1 MVESVL
7 IKEEQ
12 KEIIAIPEID
22 VEGKENIS
30 QYFNLMLVGT
40 PRLNFS
46 ITDSKGK
53 ELAKKIINVELG

>member
-7 IKEEQ
+7 IKEKHE
-12 KEIIAIPEID
+12 ELIAIPEID

-30 QYFNLMLVGT
+30 QYFNLMLAGT
-40 PRLNFS
+40 PRLNFA